1 MILAKY
7 KSFFRKAAA
16 FSMAAVILG
25 GTSAYVLPQ
34 VTDTAIMVNA
44 AAAAKKVKLNKSSLT
59 LGKGEN
65 FTLKATVTPS
75 NAAKGFKWSTSNS
88 KVAAVKNGKVTA
100 KNTGTAV
107 IKVKT
112 ASGKT
117 ASCKIT
123 VKKAPTKITLSK
135 TSMTLGVK
143 ESYTLTKSLSSGAA
157 SNKVT
162 YSSSNKSVATVNASG
177 LVTAKKTGTATIT
190 AKTYNGKKT
199 TCKVTVKK
207 APTKITLT
215 KSSLKLGAGET
226 YTLSRS
232 VPSGTAS
239 YRVTYSS
246 SNKNVVQVG
255 SGGKLTAKR
264 AGTAIITAKTYNGK
278 AAKCT
283 VSVKAPPSFVLLNQ
297 SSIYI
302 SPNQTGTLKASISN
316 SAEACNKY
324 SFTSSNSN
332 IVKIT
337 QTSGAS
343 CKFKALKAGK
353 ANITVKTFNG
363 KTAKCQIIVRK
374 YSNFVKLI
382 DKMKNKSDMT
392 YSSGSPYI
400 TSTNISLDNPYTS
413 SGSYNIPSGDAG
425 AYMATIQYN
434 QEKDSITM
442 SYMFESKNNNNF
454 YLTAVE
460 LDFNN
465 TYTIKPMFLWNE
477 KEETSKSRS
486 VAYTSQVNATKYTK
500 NMTLPYILYEM
511 DNSTIPQDIQ
521 TKGASLANE
530 QLKTAMTEW
539 DNLLYKKYSMH
550 LSDIGFDIWK

>member
-1 MILAKY
+1 MIPAKY

-16 FSMAAVILG
+16 FNMAAVILG

-34 VTDTAIMVNA
+34 VTDTAIAVNA

-88 KVAAVKNGKVTA
+88 KVATVKNGKVIA

-143 ESYTLTKSLSSGAA
+143 ETYTLTKSLSSGAA

-199 TCKVTVKK
+199 TCKITVKK
-207 APTKITLT
+207 APTKITLS

-239 YRVTYSS
+239 YRVTYTS

-264 AGTAIITAKTYNGK
+264 AGTAVITAKTYNGK
-278 AAKCT
+278 TAKCT
-283 VSVKAPPSFVLLNQ
+283 VSVKAPPSFVLLDQ

-302 SPNQTGTLKASISN
+302 SPNQTGTLKANISN

-337 QTSGAS
+337 QTSGAT

-353 ANITVKTFNG
+353 ATITVKTFNG
-363 KTAKCQIIVRK
+363 KMTKCQITVRK

-382 DKMKNKSDMT
+382 DKMKSKSDQT
-392 YSSGSPYI
+392 YSSGYPYV
-400 TSTNISLDNPYTS
+400 TSTNISQTS
-413 SGSYNIPSGDAG
+413 SSTTGGYNIPSGDDG

-442 SYMFESKNNNNF
+442 SYMFESKDNNNL
-454 YLTAVE
+454 YMTAVE

-477 KEETSKSRS
+477 KEETSKSRL
-486 VAYTSQVNATKYTK
+486 VAYTSQVNAAKYSK

-511 DNSTIPQDIQ
+511 DNSTISQDIQ
-521 TKGASLANE
+521 AKGASLANE
-530 QLKTAMTEW
+530 QLKTAMIEW
-539 DNLLYKKYSMH
+539 DSLLYKKYGMR
-550 LSDIGFDIWK
+550 LSNIGFTIWK